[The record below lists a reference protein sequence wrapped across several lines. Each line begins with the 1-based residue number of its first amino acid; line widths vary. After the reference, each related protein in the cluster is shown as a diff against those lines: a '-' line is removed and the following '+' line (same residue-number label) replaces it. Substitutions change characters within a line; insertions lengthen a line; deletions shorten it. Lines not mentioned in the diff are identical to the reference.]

1 MLMIST
7 ASDAIPE
14 HGGRT
19 LDAVVP
25 GFNAVLDRH
34 GIVVPFTSLPDVP
47 LPVRT
52 ALLAGLA
59 FVLEEANVAMPAIWN
74 VTSGM
79 HRTHLGF
86 VLADLAD
93 VGRVLAARFAAY
105 GRTVT
110 SHSVPRK

>member
-1 MLMIST
+1 MLRVLMIST
-7 ASDAIPE
+7 SRNPIPE

-19 LDAVVP
+19 LDAIVP

-34 GIVVPFTSLPDVP
+34 GIMIPFSTLIEVP

-59 FVLEEANVAMPAIWN
+59 FALEEPGAATRAIWD

-86 VLADLAD
+86 VLGDLN
-93 VGRVLAARFAAY
+93 AATRS
-105 GRTVT
+105 R
-110 SHSVPRK
+110 H